1 MRYYSTNHGQE
12 PVDLAHALM
21 QGQASDRG
29 LFMPETV
36 PPLESRLLRRARD
49 LPYAELA
56 TEMLSPYAEGVFTRD
71 ELAAICHDAYTYPI
85 PLERVRDRAY
95 VLRLDQGP
103 TASFKDFAARFMG
116 RALGKLVRD
125 RGRELLILTATSGDT
140 GSAVADAF
148 HGVAGIR
155 VLVLFPRAEVSDR
168 QRKQMTTL
176 GDNVATMAVEGKF
189 DDCQALV
196 KRAFGDPDL
205 ASLNLSSANS
215 INIGRLLPQSV
226 YYVHAAARLADV
238 ADGEPVVFAVPSG
251 NFGDLMGGVLAARGG
266 LPVARFVVAT
276 NANDE
281 VPRYLE
287 TGVYETIVPS
297 RECIS
302 NAMNVGHPS
311 NLARLVDVYG
321 GRMDEKGVVAR
332 QPDLAAL
339 RRDVYATSVDDD
351 DTRATIGRVHREH
364 GVVLEPH
371 GAVGWTGLE
380 RFHGDHPDLVDTVA
394 ISLETAHPAKFPEAV
409 REITGVDPELPPSLA
424 DLDSRTETFGA
435 LENGYAAFKAHLR
448 EEYDA

>member
-1 MRYYSTNHGQE
+1 M
-12 PVDLAHALM
+12 
-21 QGQASDRG
+21 
-29 LFMPETV
+29 
-36 PPLESRLLRRARD
+36 
-49 LPYAELA
+49 
-56 TEMLSPYAEGVFTRD
+56 
-71 ELAAICHDAYTYPI
+71 
-85 PLERVRDRAY
+85 
-95 VLRLDQGP
+95 
-103 TASFKDFAARFMG
+103 
-116 RALGKLVRD
+116 
-125 RGRELLILTATSGDT
+125 
-140 GSAVADAF
+140 
-148 HGVAGIR
+148 
-155 VLVLFPRAEVSDR
+155 
-168 QRKQMTTL
+168 
-176 GDNVATMAVEGKF
+176 
-189 DDCQALV
+189 
-196 KRAFGDPDL
+196 
-205 ASLNLSSANS
+205 
-215 INIGRLLPQSV
+215 
-226 YYVHAAARLADV
+226 
-238 ADGEPVVFAVPSG
+238 
-251 NFGDLMGGVLAARGG
+251 LAARGG

-321 GRMDEKGVVAR
+321 GRMDEKGQVAR

-380 RFHGDHPDLVDTVA
+380 RFHTDHPDQVDTVA

-424 DLDSRTETFGA
+424 DLDSRTETFGT
-435 LENGYAAFKAHLR
+435 LENGYEAFKAHLR